1 MLYKRGFKR
10 SYGRSYEIDSVIDD
24 VVDGHRGK
32 VVCNE
37 VIAGYKKD
45 LKKDL
50 KKDSKRDSRRD
61 SKGKKVSISR
71 GVLVGV
77 LGRLS
82 CCDSRNYNLL
92 LYNLLLYSSSN
103 SNRKNGKMKIR
114 NLKKNYILNPEGF
127 DFELYISEID
137 SSRYIM
143 FV

>member
-1 MLYKRGFKR
+1 MLYKRVFKR
-10 SYGRSYEIDSVIDD
+10 SYVRSYEIDSVIDD

-45 LKKDL
+45 SKKDL

-61 SKGKKVSISR
+61 SKGKEVSISR
-71 GVLVGV
+71 GVLAGV

-82 CCDSRNYNLL
+82 CCDSRNYNS
-92 LYNLLLYSSSN
+92 LLYSSKN
-103 SNRKNGKMKIR
+103 S